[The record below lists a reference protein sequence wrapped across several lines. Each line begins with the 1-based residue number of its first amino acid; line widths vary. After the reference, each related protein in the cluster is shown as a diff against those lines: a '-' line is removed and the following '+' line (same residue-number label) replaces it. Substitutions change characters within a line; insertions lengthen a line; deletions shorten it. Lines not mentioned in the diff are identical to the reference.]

1 MLIYLHDIVVFP
13 EGDFV
18 IEIVQAH
25 CSVLNQLKG
34 WQGLNKEDKVSGR
47 EENFETD
54 NTNKVQIMCYP
65 LCERCTREDRENLQK
80 A

>member
-34 WQGLNKEDKVSGR
+34 
-47 EENFETD
+47 
-54 NTNKVQIMCYP
+54 
-65 LCERCTREDRENLQK
+65 
-80 A
+80 